1 MTNTET
7 KQAQTKKNTK
17 QNMKTRKK
25 KYAKQKNLAQTH
37 IGDQRRERCICWW
50 QRSNTRGEC
59 STRACARKKE
69 GDDVFFLN
77 PLIFC
82 KFCPPGS

>member
-7 KQAQTKKNTK
+7 KKAQTKKNTK
-17 QNMKTRKK
+17 QKMKTRKK

-37 IGDQRRERCICWW
+37 IGDQRRERCICWR

-69 GDDVFFLN
+69 GHDVFFLN

-82 KFCPPGS
+82 KFCTPGS